1 MRPASLP
8 HTQVF
13 RQSTKSAHAPFFQWP
28 IQPTQS
34 TLPTNSWEVVHDSS
48 PLLTLVRKRLM
59 SVLPRAQLK
68 WSLLPTLPAALLPS
82 LLPPPSSLCNSNLLS
97 INQIK
102 RFCLLTTCQL
112 PPIAS
117 SHRLVQGLTQPVR
130 ACSVTSSPHPL
141 SPALCSSASG
151 LGLGTHQAPST
162 SKAPSLLPPSRCFSR
177 QCLARSF
184 TEVRGLLKCHLQ
196 ESYLPL
202 LLWLERP
209 LAPFL
214 CILILSFL
222 TWVWRDSVFKC
233 SVSLLEG

>member
-8 HTQVF
+8 RSRVF

-34 TLPTNSWEVVHDSS
+34 TLPANSWEVVHDSS

-59 SVLPRAQLK
+59 PVLPQAQLK

-117 SHRLVQGLTQPVR
+117 SHRFVQGLIQPAR
-130 ACSVTSSPHPL
+130 ACSVTSSPHPPT
-141 SPALCSSASG
+141 PAQCSSASG
-151 LGLGTHQAPST
+151 LGLGTHQAPSM
-162 SKAPSLLPPSRCFSR
+162 SRAPGLLPLSRCFSCL
-177 QCLARSF
+177 CLARSF
-184 TEVRGLLKCHLQ
+184 TEV
-196 ESYLPL
+196 
-202 LLWLERP
+202 
-209 LAPFL
+209 
-214 CILILSFL
+214 
-222 TWVWRDSVFKC
+222 
-233 SVSLLEG
+233 